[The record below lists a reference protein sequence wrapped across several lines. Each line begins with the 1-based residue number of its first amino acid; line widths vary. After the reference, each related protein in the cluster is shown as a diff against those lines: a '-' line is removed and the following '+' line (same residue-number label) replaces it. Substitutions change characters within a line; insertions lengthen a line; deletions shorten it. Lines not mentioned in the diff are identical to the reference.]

1 MKFKHYLAALR
12 PQQWIKNLFV
22 VLTLFYAKQD
32 VTPSLIL
39 QVIVAFGIFC
49 LYSSSVYL
57 INDCI
62 DRERDRRHPVK
73 RKRPVAA
80 GLVSI
85 RQAIAASLVLL
96 VLALLGSIKLG
107 GYFLLAGVA
116 YWVIN
121 LCYSLFI
128 KKVVILD
135 VIVIAVGF
143 VLRVAAGGFVVGV
156 GVPPSA
162 WILLSTFFLALFL
175 GFGKR
180 RAEIASIGGAS
191 RETRESVLEL
201 YSVQLLDGF
210 LVITATAAIMCYSLF
225 TVSGYAVERF
235 STTRLIYA
243 VPFVVFGILRY
254 LFLVQRMDQGE
265 DPGRTLLDGQLLV
278 AGVLWLA
285 ANAIVVSV

>member
-1 MKFKHYLAALR
+1 MKFKHYFAALR

-22 VLTLFYAKQD
+22 VLTLFYAKQV

-39 QVIVAFGIFC
+39 QVAAAFIVFC

-62 DRERDRRHPVK
+62 DRELDRRHPVK
-73 RKRPVAA
+73 RKRPVAS
-80 GLVSI
+80 GLVST
-85 RQAIAASLVLL
+85 REAIAGSIMLL

-107 GYFLLAGVA
+107 QYFLMAGIA
-116 YWVIN
+116 YWVLN

-180 RAEIASIGGAS
+180 RAEIASIGDAS
-191 RETRESVLEL
+191 RETRETVLEL

-235 STTRLIYA
+235 ATTRLIYA

-265 DPGRTLLDGQLLV
+265 DPGRTLLDGQLLA
-278 AGVLWLA
+278 AGVLWLV
-285 ANAIVVSV
+285 ANAIVVSM